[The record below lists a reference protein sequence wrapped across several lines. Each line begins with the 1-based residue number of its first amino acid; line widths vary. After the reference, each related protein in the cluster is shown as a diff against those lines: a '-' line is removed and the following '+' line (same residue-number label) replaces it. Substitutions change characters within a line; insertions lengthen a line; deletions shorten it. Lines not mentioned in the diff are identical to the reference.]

1 MSQRRSILDF
11 PRNEAGLVDEFLGT
25 AFDAVY
31 QIYLNLNEILNSSG
45 YANRAEAAK
54 VAAEAAA
61 LAAKLSETN
70 AHASEL
76 AAAQSANNLAQA
88 VLIAIDAKDAA
99 KLSALAAAASAEAA
113 SAFAAGL
120 LPASEIAP
128 IQHIGGTPL
137 QIGDRYFNTKEQAEY
152 IYTAYGWVAN
162 DSLAAIADLANATDP
177 AKGASKVAWDGSTVA
192 EQMDLSKKLASYAAL
207 RNYSGGATI
216 VRITNFRL
224 VGNFYVDLADTTS
237 ADNGGTTI
245 IDSLGRRWKREFTLV
260 ALMEWFGAIADGVT
274 DCTAAIGAAN
284 SAGVIIRFSGGIYC
298 AKNLYMTKT
307 WVMEEG
313 AWIKYNGSAPAT
325 DWIVK
330 CSGAELSGNLNL
342 DAGGG
347 APSLMLH
354 MNGPSNT
361 LSRVIVK
368 NLNSTA
374 APDGGVCAG
383 VKMSNVG
390 NKITT
395 LIGIDLLIA
404 GNANASSPQL
414 LAFAGG
420 SDRCQ
425 VGTVTGRNVTSGVVN
440 AAGTGKSSVGYIDL
454 DGAID
459 NGIYNTS
466 GDLTVGGIRYR
477 GQDEPVVVIGGTF
490 RIGDFIV
497 QDGFNAALAFA
508 ACGDITIDNLIIEP
522 GSGIQSLF
530 KTRDVGAVGNV
541 KIGRISGQLDAGR
554 GLCSCD
560 IGTVASI
567 SIGEIDL
574 TYTYDA
580 ANTGNPTQWGYLT
593 ACAGFNIGRVNIKI
607 RDKND
612 VLTSS
617 DIFRFNFPVSP
628 TKLSVVDDF
637 RIDIVKADGV
647 TPSDAQFYGV
657 NLIHPNVNLNK
668 GLLRTNAGPYLEKVR
683 STVPGDRLT
692 ANVVPTLGTW
702 KQGQILWRA
711 YPTALGSPGWMC
723 VAAGTPGTWGSLPAL
738 T

>member
-1 MSQRRSILDF
+1 MADQKKISALPLASEVRD
-11 PRNEAGLVDEFLGT
+11 NDVLVGNQDGT
-25 AFDAVY
+25 TKRMAA
-31 QIYLNLNEILNSSG
+31 SSLRIFAQG
-45 YANRAEAAK
+45 FKYPGVGAIARTLSNRAQDLVSVKDFGAVGDGLEDDSSAIGLAN
-54 VAAEAAA
+54 ASAAA
-61 LAAKLSETN
+61 L
-70 AHASEL
+70 
-76 AAAQSANNLAQA
+76 
-88 VLIAIDAKDAA
+88 
-99 KLSALAAAASAEAA
+99 
-113 SAFAAGL
+113 
-120 LPASEIAP
+120 
-128 IQHIGGTPL
+128 
-137 QIGDRYFNTKEQAEY
+137 YF
-152 IYTAYGWVAN
+152 
-162 DSLAAIADLANATDP
+162 P
-177 AKGASKVAWDGSTVA
+177 P
-192 EQMDLSKKLASYAAL
+192 
-207 RNYSGGATI
+207 
-216 VRITNFRL
+216 
-224 VGNFYVDLADTTS
+224 
-237 ADNGGTTI
+237 
-245 IDSLGRRWKREFTLV
+245 
-260 ALMEWFGAIADGVT
+260 GVY
-274 DCTAAIGAAN
+274 
-284 SAGVIIRFSGGIYC
+284 R
-298 AKNLYMTKT
+298 AKNLYMTKP
-307 WVMEEG
+307 WVMADG
-313 AWIKYNGSAPAT
+313 AWIKYNGTSPAT

-330 CSGAELSGNLNL
+330 CSGSDLSGNLNL

-354 MNGPSNT
+354 MNGPRNT
-361 LSRVIVK
+361 LSRAVVK

-383 VKMSNVG
+383 VKISNVDI
-390 NKITT
+390 KITT
-395 LIGIDLLIA
+395 IIGIDLVIA

-454 DGAID
+454 DGAMD

-477 GQDEPVVVIGGTF
+477 GQDEPIVVIGGTF
-490 RIGDFIV
+490 RIGNFIV

-617 DIFRFNFPVSP
+617 DIFRFNFPTSP

-657 NLIHPNVNLNK
+657 NLIHPNVTLNR
-668 GLLRTNAGPYLEKVR
+668 GLLRTTAGPYLEKVR
-683 STVPGDRLT
+683 SAVPGDRLT
-692 ANVVPTLGTW
+692 ANAVPTLGTW
-702 KQGQILWRA
+702 KVGQILWRA

-723 VAAGTPGTWGSLPAL
+723 VGLPNTWGSMPAL
-738 T
+738 TA